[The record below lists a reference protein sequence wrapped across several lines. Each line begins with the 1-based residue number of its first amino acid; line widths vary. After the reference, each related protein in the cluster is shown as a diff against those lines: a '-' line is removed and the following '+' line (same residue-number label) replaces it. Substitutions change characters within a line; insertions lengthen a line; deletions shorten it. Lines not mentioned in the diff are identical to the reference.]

1 MAELKPLLGEAH
13 DDCVDRIDGFQLLK
27 NREIDLVIVQSLT
40 PNVVDYVVNGGV
52 FGYSQP
58 QKGYMIQWRP
68 SICLYSGIT

>member
-1 MAELKPLLGEAH
+1 MAELQPLLGEAQH
-13 DDCVDRIDGFQLLK
+13 DGVDRIDGFQLLK

-58 QKGYMIQWRP
+58 QKGYMIQ
-68 SICLYSGIT
+68 